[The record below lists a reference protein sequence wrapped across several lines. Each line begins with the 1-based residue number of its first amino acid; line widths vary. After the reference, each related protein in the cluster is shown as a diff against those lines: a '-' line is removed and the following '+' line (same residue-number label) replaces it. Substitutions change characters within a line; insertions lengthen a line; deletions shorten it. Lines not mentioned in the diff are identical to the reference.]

1 MISKDKLRVRVEC
14 RRRELESQREEAVIF
29 RDRIESLI
37 EDIRSRSVIYN
48 LVKNLTVWK
57 EIEKL
62 ISLDDHTT

>member
-1 MISKDKLRVRVEC
+1 MITKNKLRLRVER
-14 RRRELESQREEAVIF
+14 RRRELESQREEAATF
-29 RDRIESLI
+29 RDRIKSFV

>member
-1 MISKDKLRVRVEC
+1 MITKTELKSRVEC

-29 RDRIESLI
+29 RGRIKSFV
-37 EDIRSRSVIYN
+37 EDIRSRSVIYE

>member
-1 MISKDKLRVRVEC
+1 MITKTELKSRVER

-29 RDRIESLI
+29 RDRIKSFVD
-37 EDIRSRSVIYN
+37 DIRSRSVIYN

>member
-1 MISKDKLRVRVEC
+1 MITKTELKSRVE
-14 RRRELESQREEAVIF
+14 RRKCELESQREEAVIF
-29 RDRIESLI
+29 RDRIKSLI